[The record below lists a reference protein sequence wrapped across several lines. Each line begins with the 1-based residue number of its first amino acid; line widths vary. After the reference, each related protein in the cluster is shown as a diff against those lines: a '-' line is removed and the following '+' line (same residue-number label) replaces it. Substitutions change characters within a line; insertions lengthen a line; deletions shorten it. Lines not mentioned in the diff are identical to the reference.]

1 MRNLSQTLIGIIR
14 EEVSEYRRL
23 HRLSRE
29 TIAACI
35 VEAHERLGAD
45 SLANIRFEPKTVDA
59 FERTKVN
66 ADRIFRWLDDETKD
80 GTLLPANFLQSVL
93 AGVPEEV
100 RRRALDRILMPLGFA
115 VRSLTGSQELAPFSA
130 TVATNLMR
138 EQNGAAVAVTNLID
152 GYDKHELEAAH
163 QEVSEAID
171 AGIKT
176 RAMIEAQL
184 VSAET
189 VGGGAA

>member
-1 MRNLSQTLIGIIR
+1 MRNLSQTLLGILR
-14 EEVSEYRRL
+14 EEISEYRRV

-29 TIAACI
+29 TIAANI

-45 SLANIRFEPKTVDA
+45 TLVNIRFEPKTVDT
-59 FERTKVN
+59 FERMKVN

-80 GTLLPANFLQSVL
+80 GTLMPANFLQSLL
-93 AGVPEEV
+93 AGIPEEV

-115 VRSLTGSQELAPFSA
+115 VRSLTGSQELVPFSA
-130 TVATNLMR
+130 AVATELMR
-138 EQNGAAVAVTNLID
+138 EQNDAAVAVTSLID

-184 VSAET
+184 ASDEVKSD
-189 VGGGAA
+189 V

>member
-1 MRNLSQTLIGIIR
+1 MRNLSQTLIGILR
-14 EEVSEYRRL
+14 EEISEYRRL
-23 HRLSRE
+23 NRLSRE
-29 TIAACI
+29 TIAANI

-45 SLANIRFEPKTVDA
+45 TLANIRFEPKTVDA
-59 FERTKVN
+59 FERMKVN

-115 VRSLTGSQELAPFSA
+115 VRSLSLPQELVPFSVS
-130 TVATNLMR
+130 VATELMR
-138 EQNGAAVAVTNLID
+138 EQNEAALAVTGLID
-152 GYDKHELEAAH
+152 GHDAAALESAH
-163 QEVSEAID
+163 QELSEAID

-176 RAMIEAQL
+176 RAMIEAQMAAGEA
-184 VSAET
+184 AE
-189 VGGGAA
+189 G

>member
-1 MRNLSQTLIGIIR
+1 MRNLSQTLIGILR
-14 EEVSEYRRL
+14 EEISEYRRVN
-23 HRLSRE
+23 RLSRE
-29 TIAACI
+29 TIAANI

-45 SLANIRFEPKTVDA
+45 TLANIRFEPKTIDT

-80 GTLLPANFLQSVL
+80 GTLMPANFLQSVL

-115 VRSLTGSQELAPFSA
+115 VRSLGLPDMLAPICVS
-130 TVATNLMR
+130 VATGLMR
-138 EQNGAAVAVTNLID
+138 EQNEAAMAVTALID
-152 GYDKHELEAAH
+152 GYSKDDLQAAH
-163 QEVSEAID
+163 TELSEAID

-176 RAMIEAQL
+176 RAMVEAKMA
-184 VSAET
+184 VDET
-189 VGGGAA
+189 VKE